1 MKQHTDSPN
10 WDDIEKG
17 TEIRIDGVSGV
28 FRFVSSRIERDG
40 QRVVTVW
47 GGDRK
52 PTGIRMMRSFYADRC
67 RVYRPRVDHRKMVD
81 NAKVFSTQRKGKR

>member
-1 MKQHTDSPN
+1 MKSQQNTQN
-10 WDDIEKG
+10 WDEVEKG

-28 FRFVSSRIERDG
+28 FRFVSSRIEKDG
-40 QRVVTVW
+40 QQVVTVW

-52 PTGIRMMRSFYADRC
+52 PTGVRMMRSFYASRC

-81 NAKVFSTQRKGKR
+81 NARVFPTQRKGKR